1 MEILKRQLLSP
12 RYIQHSARVLF
23 VLAPAKEQERSQL
36 LEAIFT
42 LSREEVA
49 GRVHEGTLNKSALDA
64 HDYVYDIFP
73 GIKGES

>member
-23 VLAPAKEQERSQL
+23 VSAPANEQERVQL

-42 LSREEVA
+42 LSREQVVK
-49 GRVHEGTLNKSALDA
+49 RVHEGTMNQSALDV
-64 HDYVYDIFP
+64 HDYVYDIFQR
-73 GIKGES
+73 IEGE